1 VTTSAAEQVSARSY
15 RRLSI
20 AFGVATLVLL
30 AIVGWQGFSAAMA
43 QPVVQN
49 QVLDLLKR
57 QETAWNNGDLDGFM
71 SGYRMSD
78 DITFFSDDQIR
89 SGWVA
94 LRDRY
99 DQRYRK
105 EGRSMGKLSFDDL
118 KVDVL
123 AVDAAMVRGRWKLD
137 LDGKTPHGLFT
148 LLVRRFSDGWKIVH
162 DHTSAA
168 PEKKE

>member
-1 VTTSAAEQVSARSY
+1 MPNWLVF
-15 RRLSI
+15 L
-20 AFGVATLVLL
+20 GTLVVVVL
-30 AIVGWQGFSAAMA
+30 AYVAWDFARYELIEPTARVKADRDIRA
-43 QPVVQN
+43 
-49 QVLDLLKR
+49 VLSSQQD
-57 QETAWNNGDLDGFM
+57 AWNRGDLDGFM

-78 DITFFSDDQIR
+78 DITFYSDDQVR

-105 EGRSMGKLSFDDL
+105 EGRTMGKLSFDDL
-118 KVDVL
+118 KLDVL
-123 AVDAAMVRGRWKLD
+123 ATDGAMVRGKWQLD

-148 LLVRRFSDGWKIVH
+148 LLVRKYPDGWKIVH

-168 PEKKE
+168 PEKKD